1 MGTRVLALAFVLIVT
16 PWVGSEGVWAQ
27 TQTRAAPAAI
37 DPGSIVPRTPWG
49 DPDLQGVWDYRTI
62 TPLER
67 RPELGDRE
75 FYTDEE
81 IAELEARAARRMD
94 QPPDES
100 TPANLVHAQ
109 YMTDP
114 GRYVDE
120 SRRTSLIIDPPN
132 GRVPALTPDAAQR
145 QAEARAAAV
154 PGGRADSYLDRT
166 LMERCITRGLPGA
179 ILPGLYN
186 NNIRISQSPG
196 YVAIVHEMVHETRI
210 VPLDGRPFSGMRTYM
225 GESRGRWEGDTLVV
239 ETRNFNG
246 EAPYRGSAENL
257 RLTERYSRVG
267 PETIDFRLTIEDDTH
282 WTRPWTVAY
291 LMRQAEG
298 ELYEYAC
305 HEGNYGLRNI
315 LENARYEE
323 KAAAEAAAA
332 GH

>member
-1 MGTRVLALAFVLIVT
+1 MSTRVLAPAVVLFATV
-16 PWVGSEGVWAQ
+16 WLGSTAVWAQ
-27 TQTRAAPAAI
+27 A
-37 DPGSIVPRTPWG
+37 RTPWG

-75 FYTDEE
+75 LYTDEE
-81 IAELEARAARRMD
+81 IAGLEARAAQRLD

-100 TPANLVHAQ
+100 TPGNLVHAQ
-109 YMTDP
+109 YMTDA

-132 GRVPALTPDAAQR
+132 GRIPPLTPEAEQR
-145 QAEARAAAV
+145 QARARAAA
-154 PGGRADSYLDRT
+154 PARTGGRADSWLDRT

-186 NNIRISQSPG
+186 NNIRITQAPE
-196 YVAIVHEMVHETRI
+196 YVAIVHEMVHETRV
-210 VPLDGRPFSGMRTYM
+210 VPLDGSAFIGMRGYM
-225 GESRGRWEGDTLVV
+225 GESRGRFEGDTLVV

-246 EAPYRGSAENL
+246 KAGFRGSSGENL
-257 RLTERYSRVG
+257 RLTERYTRVA
-267 PETIDFRLTIEDDTH
+267 PDTIDFRLTIEDETQ
-282 WTRPWTVAY
+282 WTAPWTVAY
-291 LMRQAEG
+291 LMRPAEG

-315 LENARYEE
+315 LENARAEE
-323 KAAAEAAAA
+323 RAAAEAATQ
-332 GH
+332 